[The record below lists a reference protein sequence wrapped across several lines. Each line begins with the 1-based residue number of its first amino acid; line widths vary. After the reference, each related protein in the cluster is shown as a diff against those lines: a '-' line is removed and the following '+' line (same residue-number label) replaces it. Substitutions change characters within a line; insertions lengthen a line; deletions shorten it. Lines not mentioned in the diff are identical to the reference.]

1 MITSFFY
8 QKLEKR
14 QITAH
19 SLLCVGLDPDLD
31 KFPEPI
37 KKSTASLQE
46 KVFQFNKAIIDST
59 AEFTS
64 VYKPQSAFYEGM
76 GTEGIAA
83 LIETVAYIQKT
94 YPDIVTLLDAKRGDI
109 GSTNKGY
116 VQFAFE
122 MVKADAVT
130 VNPYLGQEAMQL
142 FLDQKDKGIIVLA
155 KTSNPGSG
163 ELQDLKINPEQKLY
177 QYVAAQAAKK
187 WNTHQNVGLVVG
199 ATYPDELTDV
209 RKLVGDE
216 IPLLVPGLGAQGG
229 TVKDTIG
236 ALNKDKRGAILSAS
250 RSILYASSGD
260 DFAQAAATEA
270 KKLRDEINKYRNT

>member
-1 MITSFFY
+1 MTASSFY
-8 QKLEKR
+8 QKLETR
-14 QITAH
+14 QITAN

-31 KFPEPI
+31 KLPNTI
-37 KKSTASLQE
+37 KQNAESLSE
-46 KVFQFNKAIIDST
+46 KIFQFNKTIIDST
-59 AEFTS
+59 AEFAS
-64 VYKPQSAFYEGM
+64 VFKPQSAFYEGM
-76 GTEGIAA
+76 GTEGVTA
-83 LIETVAYIQKT
+83 LIATVTYIQKT

-116 VQFAFE
+116 IQFAFE
-122 MVKADAVT
+122 IVKADAVT

-142 FLDQKDKGIIVLA
+142 FLDQKDKGIIILV

-177 QYVAAQAAKK
+177 QYVAEQAAKK
-187 WNTHQNVGLVVG
+187 WNTHHNVGLVVG

-209 RKLVGDE
+209 RKLVGDD
-216 IPLLVPGLGAQGG
+216 IPLLIPGLGAQGG

-250 RSILYASSGD
+250 RSILYASCEE
-260 DFAQAAATEA
+260 DFAQAAAKEA
-270 KKLRDEINKYRNT
+270 KKLRDEINSYR